1 MKEHNLLIFE
11 QGSLEFFPNSKIKSV
26 QRNKKTL
33 PQNKQVSRKDLNK
46 LTDIAFGYT
55 LYF

>member
-26 QRNKKTL
+26 QRNKIL
-33 PQNKQVSRKDLNK
+33 PQNKHVSRKDLNK

>member
-26 QRNKKTL
+26 QRNKIL
-33 PQNKQVSRKDLNK
+33 PQNKHVSRKDLNK
-46 LTDIAFGYT
+46 LTDRAFEYT